1 MINIAKNVHPNAVIV
16 LEFWFNETTK
26 PFWFAKSDDF
36 DTLLKDKF
44 LTMLQ
49 SASLGEC
56 DEWRTTL
63 QGRLAEI
70 IVLDQFSRN
79 IYRNTP
85 NAFAQDSMALAL
97 AQELVKQPDFSQ
109 LSIVERNFALM
120 PLMHSESKVVHE
132 KAVALFEKFSD
143 NNTLDFELKHKVII
157 DKFGRYPHRNAIL
170 GRVATP
176 DEVTFLAQPNSSF

>member
-1 MINIAKNVHPNAVIV
+1 MINIAKNVHPNAVVV

-85 NAFAQDSMALAL
+85 NALPKT
-97 AQELVKQPDFSQ
+97 VW
-109 LSIVERNFALM
+109 RW
-120 PLMHSESKVVHE
+120 HW
-132 KAVALFEKFSD
+132 
-143 NNTLDFELKHKVII
+143 LK
-157 DKFGRYPHRNAIL
+157 
-170 GRVATP
+170 
-176 DEVTFLAQPNSSF
+176 SW